1 MSQLRRGASLLLMGI
16 AAFVSQAV
24 QAQNIAQPQNPAEDG
39 VTRNLLDREQRENEF
54 HVKLYDN
61 TPPKSTAR
69 TPTLPLPL
77 ETNPRSTLD
86 LGEPLPPNP
95 TTSQAATPRMSDTAQ
110 QLQRDLNQQQR
121 LQQLQQQN
129 KDMAEPVRQQQM
141 QIQQLQFD
149 RENNAQ
155 GLHDRIM
162 RDSQGSMQQVR

>member
-1 MSQLRRGASLLLMGI
+1 MSSLRRGASLLLVVI
-16 AAFVSQAV
+16 SLFVAQTV
-24 QAQNIAQPQNPAEDG
+24 QAQNTAQPQNPAQDG
-39 VTRNLLDREQRENEF
+39 VSRNLLERQQRENEF
-54 HVKLYDN
+54 HVKLYDDA
-61 TPPKSTAR
+61 PPKSTAR
-69 TPTLPLPL
+69 TPGLPLPL

-95 TTSQAATPRMSDTAQ
+95 TTSQASTPRGSDTAQ
-110 QLQRDLNQQQR
+110 QLQRDLSQQQR

-129 KDMAEPVRQQQM
+129 KDLAEPVRQQQM

>member
-1 MSQLRRGASLLLMGI
+1 MVI
-16 AAFVSQAV
+16 ALFVAHTV
-24 QAQNIAQPQNPAEDG
+24 QAQNAAQQRNPAQDD
-39 VTRNLLDREQRENEF
+39 VSRNLLERQQRENEF